1 MKTLDRY
8 VVGSFLRNYL
18 ISFSVLVGMY
28 VVLDMIF
35 NFDELVEINT
45 KQGLSGLEAVWNFI
59 RYSADFYFYQ
69 IFLYFVHL
77 SGIIPVV
84 AAAFTLM
91 RMTRFNE
98 LLALLAAGVPLLRVA
113 APILVAGAGLNV
125 LLWVDQELIVPQIIP
140 KLMRRH
146 DYGADVNWFTV
157 AAMRDERNARLFA
170 GRYHPSA
177 SPPYMEHV
185 SVLELDADDRPVA
198 HIKADRAVWDEASR
212 QWILHNGRRDVN
224 LRPDDDRPVESSPVA
239 AYRSS
244 ITPQEIHLY
253 RRASFVELLSTAQ
266 IDELLKRPMTYAR
279 SALLRVKHSR
289 GVVQF
294 LLNMTLLL
302 LAMSALLTRE
312 PQHLGVAASR
322 CVILVGLC
330 LSTTLAAHELAEKT
344 HLAAALGDRWAIL
357 MCWMP
362 VLLFGPVGVGLLA
375 RLKT

>member
-18 ISFSVLVGMY
+18 ISFFVLVGMY

-35 NFDELVEINT
+35 NFDELVEVNT
-45 KQGLSGLEAVWNFI
+45 KAGLSGLQAMWNFV

-84 AAAFTLM
+84 AAAFTIM

-113 APILVAGAGLNV
+113 APILVAGAALNV
-125 LLWVDQELIVPQIIP
+125 LLWVDQELIIPRIIP
-140 KLMRRH
+140 KLVRRH
-146 DYGADVNWFTV
+146 DYGADVDWFTI
-157 AAMRDERNARLFA
+157 AAMRDDRNARLFA
-170 GRYHPSA
+170 GRYYPSA
-177 SPPYMEHV
+177 KPPYMEHV
-185 SVLELDADDRPVA
+185 SILELNADGRPLS
-198 HIKADRAVWDEASR
+198 HIKADKAVWDAAGR
-212 QWILHNGRRDVN
+212 QWKLHNGRRDFN
-224 LRPDDDRPVESSPVA
+224 LDPAAPAPVQSAPVSAYSSN
-239 AYRSS
+239 
-244 ITPQEIHLY
+244 ITPEEIQLY
-253 RRASFVELLSTAQ
+253 RRASFVELLSTAH
-266 IDELLKRPMTYAR
+266 INELLNRPMTYAR

-289 GVVQF
+289 GVAQF

-312 PQHLGVAASR
+312 PRHLGIAASR
-322 CVILVGLC
+322 CVFAVGCC
-330 LSTTLAAHELAEKT
+330 LTAAFAAHELAEQT
-344 HLAAALGDRWAIL
+344 HLVPGLADYWAAL

-362 VLLFGPVGVGLLA
+362 VLVFGPAGVWLLA